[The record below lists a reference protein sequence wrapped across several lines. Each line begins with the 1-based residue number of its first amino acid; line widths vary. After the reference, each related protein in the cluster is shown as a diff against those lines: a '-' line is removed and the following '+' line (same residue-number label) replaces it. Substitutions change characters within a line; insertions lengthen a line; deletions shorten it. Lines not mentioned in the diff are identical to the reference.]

1 MVARFWRCESADAHG
16 DSAPNSPVTDRC
28 DSGSLLALGTSCP
41 AIVLFAAATNR
52 FHRRCDAPMTTMHSP
67 LRSTKSLPTLALLLP
82 GLAAVACG
90 GGGGGGTPPVRT
102 STMSGRL
109 RMPEVAPTAASTPA
123 ANMATLA
130 PMVPGE
136 VVVWLEPGADAAL
149 LAADTC
155 ELVRSG
161 PGPIA
166 VFRTPAAAGRSS
178 VRDGASIADSCE
190 QATCD
195 AVAEMAAVP
204 GVRCA
209 SPNYVLQPFLQPNDT
224 YYDKQWHYP
233 QINLPQTWDLTQG
246 SANVIVAVLDTGIV
260 STHPEFAGRLIPG
273 YDMISDPAS
282 AGDGNGRDPNPE
294 DVGDQQTPQ
303 GSSFHGTHVAGTI
316 GANGNDGQGVAG
328 VDWNCKLMPVR
339 VLGRGGGTVDDIAN
353 GILFAARLPNASGA
367 LPAQR
372 ADIVNMSLGGPGLSS
387 VLEQACNQAAA
398 AGVLLVA
405 AAGNDNS
412 DQPNSPAAF
421 DSVLSVGAVDLVR
434 QRAPYSNFAPSVDLW
449 APGGDMGVDR
459 NGDMFP
465 DGVLSTMA
473 DDAGNLFFK
482 FENGT
487 SMASPHVAGV
497 AALVKAANPTLTA
510 AQLRAVLIGSATG
523 GLGLPNG
530 GRLVDA
536 LAAVQ
541 QAQGGPAGSP
551 ALVAT
556 PAFVDFGATATTATV
571 VFENRGSGNLVFD
584 SFALTPPAAW
594 IDGDLSDATPANG
607 IAEDRLDLT
616 VDRTG
621 LANGVYQT
629 VLTLNY
635 LDGATPISVDVTF
648 RLQVGASTQPDD
660 TVFVLLVDPLT
671 LETLYQT
678 ETRVGANFVFGFGSV
693 AAGEYLLV
701 AGTDR
706 DNDDLLGDE
715 GELFGAW
722 PSLDN
727 PQPIALEAGVNR
739 GALDFALQ
747 ELAAVQSLG
756 QSDRPSFRR
765 LR

>member
-1 MVARFWRCESADAHG
+1 MSMKR
-16 DSAPNSPVTDRC
+16 SPLSRPQ
-28 DSGSLLALGTSCP
+28 SLLPVGP
-41 AIVLFAAATNR
+41 IVAG
-52 FHRRCDAPMTTMHSP
+52 
-67 LRSTKSLPTLALLLP
+67 LLV
-82 GLAAVACG
+82 AACG
-90 GGGGGGTPPVRT
+90 GGGGGAPAVRT
-102 STMSGRL
+102 STLAGQL
-109 RMPEVAPTAASTPA
+109 RMPEVPPSAASSSAA
-123 ANMATLA
+123 ANVRLA

-136 VVVWLEPGADAAL
+136 VVVWFEPGVQATQVDADAFDL
-149 LAADTC
+149 LRA
-155 ELVRSG
+155 G

-166 VFRTPAAAGRSS
+166 VFHAQAADGRSS
-178 VRDGASIADSCE
+178 LRDGAAVDQSCE

-195 AVAEMAAVP
+195 AADALAALP

-209 SPNYVLQPFLQPNDT
+209 SPNYVLQPFVEPNDT

-233 QINLPQTWDLTQG
+233 QINLPQAWDLTQG
-246 SANVIVAVLDTGIV
+246 SASVIVAVLDTGIV
-260 STHPEFAGRLIPG
+260 SAHPEFAGRLITG
-273 YDMISDPAS
+273 YDMISDPTN

-328 VDWNCKLMPVR
+328 VDWNCRIMPVR

-412 DQPNSPAAF
+412 DEPNSPAAF

-449 APGGDMGVDR
+449 APGGDMGADR
-459 NGDMFP
+459 NGDTYP

-473 DDAGNLFFK
+473 DDQGQLFFE

-497 AALVKAANPTLTA
+497 AALVKAANPSLTA
-510 AQLRAVLIGSATG
+510 AQIRSVLIASATG

-541 QAQGGPAGSP
+541 AAQGGPAAS
-551 ALVAT
+551 AVLVAT
-556 PAFVDFGATATTATV
+556 PAFVDFGAVTTTAV
-571 VFENRGSGNLVFD
+571 VTFENRGSGNLVYD
-584 SFALTPPAAW
+584 SFALSAPADW
-594 IDGDLSDATPANG
+594 LDGTLGDAIANNG
-607 IAEDRLDLT
+607 IDDDRLELT

-621 LANGVYQT
+621 LANGVYQA

-635 LDGATPISVDVTF
+635 LDGATLVSVDVTF
-648 RLQVGASTQPDD
+648 RLQVGASSLPDD
-660 TVFVLLVDPLT
+660 TVFVLLVDPDT
-671 LETLYQT
+671 LETRYQT
-678 ETRVGANFVFGFGSV
+678 ETRVGASFAFAFGGV
-693 AAGEYLLV
+693 AAGDYLLV

-706 DNDDLLGDE
+706 DDDDLLGDE

-727 PQPIALEAGVNR
+727 PMPIALAAGQNAV
-739 GALDFALQ
+739 ALDFGLQ
-747 ELAAVQSLG
+747 ELATVPSLG
-756 QSDRPSFRR
+756 LSARPAFRR
-765 LR
+765 LD